1 MRLSVSTQFTLKD
14 RPKDYLGLYSEH
26 WNFGKDEYI
35 SLSSLVFGFLKVAM
49 SYYARF
55 EESDTLDVEIE
66 KVLSLL
72 YALNER
78 HPVSDQK
85 RESMALDARISFE

>member
-1 MRLSVSTQFTLKD
+1 MHLSVSAQFTLKD
-14 RPKDYLGLYSEH
+14 KPKGHLGLCSEL

-35 SLSSLVFGFLKVAM
+35 SLSSLVFSFIKVAIG
-49 SYYARF
+49 YYARF
-55 EESDTLDVEIE
+55 EESDTLDAEIE

-72 YALNER
+72 YALNKQ

-85 RESMALDARISFE
+85 RELMARDAKINFE